1 MRGQLDVDG
10 LGRITSF
17 ESSMRMAGN
26 ANPVRIHGTVDGDQ
40 MKLHSPAGEIPDS
53 FSLSGDALVGD
64 GISPQGYL
72 PGLYLDW
79 TVCASQSV
87 LKPAKIEILVA
98 RVERTS
104 SHMERQNNRTTG
116 WWSIA
121 KSGSGLMSDPRSRVW
136 VREDGMVIQQE
147 LLLLGSRLR
156 FIRMDAQRGHELTEA
171 LAPYG
176 EDEIP
181 AEASRQLL
189 HMVGPADD
197 RAEWPN

>member
-1 MRGQLDVDG
+1 
-10 LGRITSF
+10 
-17 ESSMRMAGN
+17 
-26 ANPVRIHGTVDGDQ
+26 
-40 MKLHSPAGEIPDS
+40 MKLHSPAGEVPDS

-72 PGLYLDW
+72 PGLYLDQSW
-79 TVCASQSV
+79 TVCAYN
-87 LKPAKIEILVA
+87 LFHPASEGVEILAA
-98 RVERTS
+98 RVEQHETIIWNGKPTRTWLVVYRG
-104 SHMERQNNRTTG
+104 E
-116 WWSIA
+116 
-121 KSGSGLMSDPRSRVW
+121 SGAGLMSDPRSRVW

-156 FIRMDAQRGHELTEA
+156 FIRLDAQRGRELTEA

-181 AEASRQLL
+181 VEASRQLL
-189 HMVGPADD
+189 HTVGPADD